1 MRLVTYETSTGP
13 AFGRVEGD
21 SIFPLGTD
29 LREWLAAEGPGAVD
43 DALGATGDP
52 AAGAL
57 ATSDRTAGGPTAG
70 DPAARAPLAL
80 ESVRLL
86 APIPAPGKIVC
97 IGLNY
102 RDHAAEAG
110 LPLPEE
116 PVLFAKFA
124 NSVVGT
130 GAPIVVPRAVRRVD
144 YEAEL
149 GVVIGRRARRVAV
162 EEALGF
168 VAGYLCAND
177 VSARDL
183 QPKNGQWTRG
193 KAVDTFLPTGPWL
206 VTADEIPDP
215 QALAIRCTVSGE
227 VLQESNTSEMVFGV
241 AELVSF
247 ISATMTLEPGD
258 LIVTGTPAGV
268 GFVRRPPRWLEPGDT
283 VSVDIEGIGRLTN
296 AVERE

>member
-1 MRLVTYETSTGP
+1 MRLVTYATVAGR
-13 AFGRVEGD
+13 AFGRIEGD
-21 SIFPLGTD
+21 SIVPMGPD
-29 LREWLAAEGPGAVD
+29 LKEWLAATARGETA
-43 DALGATGDP
+43 P
-52 AAGAL
+52 AAGEAAPEEGIPL
-57 ATSDRTAGGPTAG
+57 GAGSA
-70 DPAARAPLAL
+70 
-80 ESVRLL
+80 RLL
-86 APIPAPGKIVC
+86 APVPEPGKIVC

-102 RDHAAEAG
+102 RDHAREAG

-124 NSVVGT
+124 NSVIGPDS
-130 GAPIVVPRAVRRVD
+130 AIVVPRVVRRTD

-149 GVVIGRRARRVAV
+149 GVVVGRRAKRVPV
-162 EEALGF
+162 GEALGC

-183 QPKNGQWTRG
+183 QPATGQWTRG

-215 QALAIRCTVSGE
+215 QALAIRCLVDGE

-247 ISATMTLEPGD
+247 ISTTMTLEPGD

-268 GFVRRPPRWLEPGDT
+268 GFARHPRRWLEPGTT
-283 VSVDIEGIGRLTN
+283 VTVEIERIGRLTN
-296 AVERE
+296 VVERE

>member
-1 MRLVTYETSTGP
+1 MRLVTYDTPGGR
-13 AFGRVEGD
+13 AFGRLEGD
-21 SIFPLGTD
+21 SIVPLGAD
-29 LREWLAAEGPGAVD
+29 LRAWLAAGGAGS
-43 DALGATGDP
+43 LET
-52 AAGAL
+52 
-57 ATSDRTAGGPTAG
+57 GGPRAAAQTAPG
-70 DPAARAPLAL
+70 MTAPPPASSEAEGTPLAL
-80 ESVRLL
+80 DSVRLL
-86 APIPAPGKIVC
+86 APIPAPGKVVC

-110 LPLPEE
+110 LSLPEE

-124 NSVVGT
+124 NSVVGP
-130 GAPIVVPRAVRRVD
+130 GAAIVVPRAVRRVD

-149 GVVIGRRARRVAV
+149 GVVIGRRARRVTV

-215 QALAIRCTVSGE
+215 QALAIRCVVSGE
-227 VLQESNTSEMVFGV
+227 VLQESNTGKMVFGV

-283 VSVDIEGIGRLTN
+283 VSVEIEGIGRLTN
-296 AVERE
+296 TVERE